1 MYQPLPLY
9 SPSQNTNVN
18 QATTSLNI
26 YVTIIMQKTLKCE
39 MYKNIYGFTL
49 ENLI

>member
-1 MYQPLPLY
+1 MYQPHPLY
-9 SPSQNTNVN
+9 SLSQDTNVN

-39 MYKNIYGFTL
+39 M
-49 ENLI
+49 